1 VTPER
6 WREVSEALDKV
17 WHSTAVERL
26 EYLAVV
32 GQSDP
37 ELHEELESLLAFGQA
52 AGTEF
57 LNTPALEAG
66 QCGNETDRRN
76 TLLGRRLGAYQIVEL
91 IGEGGMGEVYRAF
104 RADDQ
109 YRKQVAVKVVRRSQG
124 SSFVVTRFKNERQI
138 LASLDHP
145 NIAHLL
151 DGGTTEEGAPYFVM
165 ELIDGESIDRYCAHH
180 ELSTSDRL
188 KLFSQVCS
196 AVQFAHQRLIIHRDL
211 KPGNILVMA
220 NGSSKL
226 LDFGIA
232 KILEPDTATDG
243 SEPTLTQFRAL
254 TPRYASPEQIKGE
267 PITTAS
273 DVYSLGVI
281 LYELLTGHHPYHVAG
296 NTAEEVAQAA
306 CEVEPRKPSGVV
318 GAKGSGGDNTIDLDA
333 PSSVLTDRE
342 AERLRKRLKGDLDN
356 IILMALRKEPQRR
369 YGSVELFDQDIR
381 RHLEN
386 LPVRARN
393 DTVVYRISKFAR
405 RHRAGIV
412 ATCVVLVALV
422 LGMTMT
428 LQQKR
433 RADRRFNDVRKLAN
447 SLLFEIHDS
456 IRDLPG
462 STPARKLLVD
472 RALQYLDS
480 LSAESGNDL
489 SLMRELATAYERVGE
504 VQGQYLQSSL
514 GDTAGALHSYQKALP
529 IRQQVAAKSG
539 DWQDRLRLAACYRL
553 VAIQLWASGG
563 LHDAVE
569 HVGRAIPLSET
580 LRKDRPDDK
589 QVLSELSSEYT
600 IAAQIHGAS
609 HGGGLDDGLEQENLR
624 RAAAIDEALLKI
636 EPDDEKIQR
645 DYELDLVHLG
655 GLDNYQKCLQVAQ
668 GLLQRKTTTQ
678 HLRDVGVCYNH
689 IGTAYDSMGD
699 SQKALANFQKALDIY
714 QQLIV
719 TDPRNIMLQQGLAI
733 AYINVGLQMG
743 LGGDKS
749 QSLSLL
755 AKSLEMMKSVVASDP
770 QNVQHKAL
778 LAELYGESGNNRL
791 RLSEPEDAGQD
802 YEKAC
807 SIWEQLHWV
816 DTNSSADVKAAS
828 CRSKIGYASLRA
840 KHVDRAAAFFHQSL
854 DLLEPFLSNAKLQTE
869 ALQAAADSY
878 AGLGEIEVTL
888 ASNRL
893 PGTAS
898 RSEHWRQ
905 AQDWY
910 RKSLQIWERLP
921 EKDKKRPGNP
931 AGQDPETVAKS
942 LRRCEAVLA
951 EARRSTSPF

>member
-1 VTPER
+1 MTPER
-6 WREVSEALDKV
+6 WQQVSAALDKAL
-17 WHSTAVERL
+17 HLPTTERPD
-26 EYLAVV
+26 YFAQLAR
-32 GQSDP
+32 SDP
-37 ELHEELESLLAFGQA
+37 ELHREVESLLASHQ
-52 AGTEF
+52 
-57 LNTPALEAG
+57 EAG
-66 QCGNETDRRN
+66 AKFLESYVVAAALGEDDADRRQK
-76 TLLGRRLGAYQIVEL
+76 LAGRRVGAYQIVEQ
-91 IGEGGMGEVYRAF
+91 IGVGGMGEVYRAV

-109 YRKQVAVKVVRRSQG
+109 YRKQVALKVVRGGQDSA
-124 SSFVVTRFKNERQI
+124 FVISRFKNERQI

-145 NIAHLL
+145 NIARLL
-151 DGGTTEEGAPYFVM
+151 DGGSTEDGAPYFVM
-165 ELIDGESIDRYCAHH
+165 ELIEGEPIERYCDHH
-180 ELSTSDRL
+180 GLSLGGRL
-188 KLFSQVCS
+188 RLFLEVCS

-211 KPGNILVMA
+211 KPGNILVTA
-220 NGSSKL
+220 DGATKL

-232 KILEPDTATDG
+232 KILESGALTD
-243 SEPTLTQFRAL
+243 SFEPTLTEFRAL
-254 TPRYASPEQIKGE
+254 TPSYASPEQIKGE

-281 LYELLTGHHPYHVAG
+281 LYELLTRQHPYRAPGDTVEKVARS
-296 NTAEEVAQAA
+296 A
-306 CEVEPRKPSGVV
+306 CEVEPKKPSNAVRTGH
-318 GAKGSGGDNTIDLDA
+318 TREPDA
-333 PSSVLTDRE
+333 PGSVLTDRE
-342 AERLRKRLKGDLDN
+342 TEKLRKGLRGDLDN

-369 YGSVELFDQDIR
+369 YGSVELFAQDIR

-386 LPVRARN
+386 LPVSARN
-393 DTVVYRISKFAR
+393 DTIVYRISKFAR

-412 ATCVVLVALV
+412 ATCIVIVALA
-422 LGMTMT
+422 LGVAMA

-514 GDTAGALHSYQKALP
+514 GDTAGALRSYQKALS

-539 DWQDRLRLAACYRL
+539 DGQDRLRLAACYRL

-563 LHDAVE
+563 LRDAVDNIE
-569 HVGRAIPLSET
+569 KAIALSEA
-580 LRKDRPDDK
+580 LRSDRPDDE
-589 QVLSELSSEYT
+589 QVLAELASEYEA
-600 IAAQIHGAS
+600 AAQIHGAS
-609 HGGGLDDGLEQENLR
+609 HGGGLDDGLEQENNR

-636 EPDDEKIQR
+636 KPDDEKIQR
-645 DYELDLVHLG
+645 AYELDLVHLG
-655 GLDNYQKCLQVAQ
+655 GLDNYRKCLEVAQ
-668 GLLQRKTTTQ
+668 SLLQRNATTQ

-699 SQKALANFQKALDIY
+699 SRESLANFQKALEIY
-714 QQLIV
+714 QQLIAA
-719 TDPRNIMLQQGLAI
+719 DPRNTMLQQGLAI

-743 LGGDKS
+743 EQGDKS

-755 AKSLEMMKSVVASDP
+755 AKSLDIMKSLAASDP
-770 QNVQHKAL
+770 QNIQHQAF
-778 LAELYGESGNNRL
+778 LAEFYTESGNNRL
-791 RLSEPEDAGQD
+791 RLAEPEAAGQD
-802 YEKAC
+802 YETAC
-807 SIWEQLHWV
+807 SIWDRLHSV
-816 DTNSSADVKAAS
+816 DTKSSADVKGAS
-828 CRSKIGYASLRA
+828 CRSKVGYAALRA
-840 KHVDRAAAFFHQSL
+840 RHEDRAAALFHQAL
-854 DLLEPFLSNAKLQTE
+854 DLLEPFLSRAKLQTD

-878 AGLGEIEVTL
+878 AGLGDIEVQR

-893 PGTAS
+893 RAAVS

-905 AQDWY
+905 AQVWY
-910 RKSLQIWERLP
+910 RNSLAIWERVP

-931 AGQDPETVAKS
+931 DGEDPETVTKN
-942 LRRCEAVLA
+942 LRRCEAALA
-951 EARRSTSPF
+951 QGSSTGPL